1 MASLGLH
8 GDTRAFWRS
17 QISQQRALRSHL
29 SRPVAS
35 VVVNELA
42 ECANNSHQARTS
54 PLLNAARNYAS
65 EAKAA
70 PTEVSSILEQKIRG
84 VQEEVG
90 LAETGRV
97 LSVGYIKKAAKR
109 QPANQWQ

>member
-1 MASLGLH
+1 L
-8 GDTRAFWRS
+8 T
-17 QISQQRALRSHL
+17 
-29 SRPVAS
+29 
-35 VVVNELA
+35 
-42 ECANNSHQARTS
+42 QARTS
-54 PLLNAARNYAS
+54 PALLNAARNYAT

-97 LSVGYIKKAAKR
+97 LSVGYIKPDIKTP
-109 QPANQWQ
+109 QANQWQ